1 MQEVKQWLERLLADM
16 CRDLKKEQAKSI
28 QAAVEQISSYIDKHY
43 MEELS
48 LGGMAEM
55 VWLNASY
62 LSSSFKKVKGVNFS
76 DYIMQ
81 KRLEKAAELIRITSM
96 GIGEIAGIVG
106 YDNVKY
112 FSRIFSRMMHMTP
125 SQYRETQKE
134 Q

>member
-1 MQEVKQWLERLLADM
+1 
-16 CRDLKKEQAKSI
+16 
-28 QAAVEQISSYIDKHY
+28 
-43 MEELS
+43 
-48 LGGMAEM
+48 M

-125 SQYRETQKE
+125 SQYREIQKE